1 MSCFIKPAPDL
12 FASNLTRARF
22 KPLVTRILRIKSPSE
37 LFIGVIRTT
46 ANSYKLSFANHL
58 RGMGGW
64 ELGWGTRGVGWGSG
78 SGITTT
84 ARTLGSEP
92 VDFLRSI
99 YVLLSSSIALRS
111 AIASRGCR

>member
-58 RGMGGW
+58 RGMGGRVGVGVGG
-64 ELGWGTRGVGWGSG
+64 LGWGGGAGR
-78 SGITTT
+78 
-84 ARTLGSEP
+84 E
-92 VDFLRSI
+92 
-99 YVLLSSSIALRS
+99 
-111 AIASRGCR
+111 